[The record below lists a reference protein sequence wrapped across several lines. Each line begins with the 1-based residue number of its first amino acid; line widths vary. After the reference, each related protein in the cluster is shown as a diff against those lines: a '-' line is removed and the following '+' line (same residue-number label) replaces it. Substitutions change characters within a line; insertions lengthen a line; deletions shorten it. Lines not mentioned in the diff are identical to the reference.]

1 MTVLTVEKV
10 VFIFCTG
17 SGQVLTTPI
26 FVSCAIELENPF
38 GTTLATYRAESIKF
52 AKGESKMAEN
62 RNLSDIKTK
71 GGNTM
76 SPIEKIPQYLKHKPM
91 LSANYEAIDNSAG
104 YGDAKFLDIGK
115 STWDK
120 EDISVKCWRRS
131 ELGWSQQSEELPL
144 SRVLDLAILT
154 TAAITGQT
162 SSLNEQYH
170 CDEDRQKIKDFI
182 DDNMQIYGPKLEE
195 LRQILQLKASNSSQN
210 DECQLRGGKNE

>member
-1 MTVLTVEKV
+1 
-10 VFIFCTG
+10 
-17 SGQVLTTPI
+17 
-26 FVSCAIELENPF
+26 
-38 GTTLATYRAESIKF
+38 
-52 AKGESKMAEN
+52 MAEN

-76 SPIEKIPQYLKHKPM
+76 SPIKKIPQGLNHRPI
-91 LSANYEAIDNSAG
+91 LFAEYEKCDTESG

-115 STWDK
+115 STWDRK
-120 EDISVKCWRRS
+120 DISVKCWRRS
-131 ELGWSQQSEELPL
+131 EHRLWSRQSEELPL
-144 SRVLDLAILT
+144 SRVLDMAILT

-210 DECQLRGGKNE
+210 DECQLRGENE